1 MKRSQS
7 SPPVE
12 SSPGLVSLLLS
23 LNTISSISFCIPSI
37 PYFCTR
43 YRCWANSAFPPM
55 DMSTEKFKSWHAVAV
70 VVLERKLRSSEI
82 VEVLTAETSSAA
94 LGELKNSSS
103 GGKLLRVGDRNGL
116 VRLRLLLMMERISGR
131 YWLWVGVGM
140 MDGTVAA
147 LCGTSSTS
155 PGSAS
160 KESVVVCCRRL
171 PPLARHQLWRRL
183 GACLNSRMLLASTR
197 KRRRSRLDFERS
209 FGKIP
214 RVIDA

>member
-1 MKRSQS
+1 
-7 SPPVE
+7 
-12 SSPGLVSLLLS
+12 
-23 LNTISSISFCIPSI
+23 
-37 PYFCTR
+37 
-43 YRCWANSAFPPM
+43 M

-131 YWLWVGVGM
+131 YCLWVGVGM
-140 MDGTVAA
+140 MDGTVVAA
-147 LCGTSSTS
+147 LCDIPYLTTS

-160 KESVVVCCRRL
+160 KESPSSCVAAVGLATALEKTGGMFEFSVRGEGEVV
-171 PPLARHQLWRRL
+171 
-183 GACLNSRMLLASTR
+183 LASTR
-197 KRRRSRLDFERS
+197 KMTAMILVNGRS
-209 FGKIP
+209 GKIP
-214 RVIDA
+214 RVTAHKKEENETTTTTNKRTNTNTPLTTRKGRR